1 MSVLDVRLT
10 LEVLH
15 YIQEAVVDVWLIMK
29 LDFNL
34 IEIGQSILDKE
45 KRLANVYAE
54 RVVVYIN
61 MSYIEKLVGGR
72 YADFLAAIEHYALS
86 LVVKDTN
93 EVTWLCRK
101 AREKGIKL
109 HV

>member
-1 MSVLDVRLT
+1 LT

-34 IEIGQSILDKE
+34 IEIRQSILEEE
-45 KRLANVYAE
+45 KRLANGQAVGE
-54 RVVVYIN
+54 VVCIS

-72 YADFLAAIEHYALS
+72 YADFLAAIEHHALS
-86 LVVKDTN
+86 LVVEDAN

-101 AREKGIKL
+101 AREKGIEL

>member
-15 YIQEAVVDVWLIMK
+15 YIQEAIVDVWLIMK

-34 IEIGQSILDKE
+34 IEIRQSILEEE
-45 KRLANVYAE
+45 KRLANGHTA
-54 RVVVYIN
+54 RVVVCIS

-72 YADFLAAIEHYALS
+72 YADFLATIEHHALS
-86 LVVKDTN
+86 LVVEDAN

-101 AREKGIKL
+101 IREEVIKL

>member
-1 MSVLDVRLT
+1 
-10 LEVLH
+10 
-15 YIQEAVVDVWLIMK
+15 MK
-29 LDFNL
+29 LDFDL
-34 IEIGQSILDKE
+34 IEIGQSILEEE
-45 KRLANVYAE
+45 KRLASVHAAI
-54 RVVVYIN
+54 VVVYIN

-72 YADFLAAIEHYALS
+72 YADFLAAIEHHALS

-101 AREKGIKL
+101 TREKGIKL